1 MRAIK
6 RLLYT
11 DLGCSPVPLGKRC
24 IAPNPVKD
32 PVLIPRISRM
42 RVKRTSWPSPLARCL
57 LSSLV
62 FLPLICSGVSASAQ
76 QNPLPSFRTEY
87 TKGVEALRAGKLDEA
102 EQIFLTAL
110 RQGNRH
116 PLVYHNLG
124 VIAQQRGQHQEA
136 VRRFHQA
143 LSVEPDF
150 GPSHLLLGSSLL
162 ALGKNGEAL
171 RELERAAKLL
181 PDEPEA
187 MLLLAKAEEAAG
199 NWIAAVD
206 QLQKLVALAPGDLEY
221 CYQLG
226 RGWSK
231 LSGWSYQQI
240 SRIDSHSARLQQGL
254 GQEYAVQE
262 RYELALDAF
271 QKAALADPNLPEIHL
286 AIALICLELKKFDEA
301 LAAVELELKLV
312 PESKAALE
320 AKARIEAAKG
330 TASP

>member
-6 RLLYT
+6 GLPYTELGRPPVRLVSGTLR
-11 DLGCSPVPLGKRC
+11 SPVKEPSLI
-24 IAPNPVKD
+24 IA
-32 PVLIPRISRM
+32 RMSSM
-42 RVKRTSWPSPLARCL
+42 RVKRTSSPRSFASFV

-62 FLPLICSGVSASAQ
+62 FLPFFCAGVSTSAG
-76 QNPLPSFRTEY
+76 QNPPPSFGTEY
-87 TKGVEALRAGKLDEA
+87 AKGVEALRAGKFDEA
-102 EQIFLTAL
+102 EQVFLTAL

-136 VRRFHQA
+136 ARRFRQA
-143 LSVEPDF
+143 LTLKPDF

-162 ALGKNGEAL
+162 ALGNNGEAL

-181 PDEPEA
+181 PAEPEA
-187 MLLLAKAEEAAG
+187 MLLLAKAEEARG
-199 NWIAAVD
+199 NWIAAVE
-206 QLQKLVALAPGDLEY
+206 QLQKLVALAPGEPEY
-221 CYQLG
+221 SYQLG
-226 RGWSK
+226 RGWTK

-240 SRIDSHSARLQQGL
+240 SRIDPHSARLQQGL

-271 QKAALADPNLPEIHL
+271 QKAAQADPKMPEIHL

-320 AKARIEAAKG
+320 AKARIEAAKA
-330 TASP
+330 TPSP